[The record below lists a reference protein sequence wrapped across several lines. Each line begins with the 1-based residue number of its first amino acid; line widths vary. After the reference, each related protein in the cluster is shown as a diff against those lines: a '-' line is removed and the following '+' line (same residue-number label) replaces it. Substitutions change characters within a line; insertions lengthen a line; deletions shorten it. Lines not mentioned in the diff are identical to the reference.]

1 MVSITTERQLEYLRA
16 IAELTERLGYPP
28 TVREIGEA
36 VGVKSSSTA
45 MRTLEALRRKGLVEW
60 APDSPRTIRL
70 TWAGR
75 RAVQGGKG
83 ARPCDHWTDEDL
95 YIIWMA
101 MDAIVHDVRVP
112 SESLTDEQWRRAEQL
127 YSELDRFVRIRQET
141 SHGGR
146 A

>member
-1 MVSITTERQLEYLRA
+1 MVGRLTERQIEYLRT
-16 IAELTERLGYPP
+16 IAQLIEKNGYPP
-28 TVREIGEA
+28 TVRE
-36 VGVKSSSTA
+36 VGKALGIKSSSTVA
-45 MRTLEALRRKGLVEW
+45 GMLQRLQRHGLIEW
-60 APDSPRTIRL
+60 APESPRTIRL

-75 RAVQGGKG
+75 RAVQGGKD

>member
-16 IAELTERLGYPP
+16 IAELTEQLGYPP

-45 MRTLEALRRKGLVEW
+45 MRTLEVLRRKGLVEW
-60 APDSPRTIRL
+60 APESPRTIRL

-75 RAVQGGKG
+75 RAVQGGNVA

-101 MDAIVHDVRVP
+101 MDALVHDVQVP

-127 YSELDRFVRIRQET
+127 FKQLDEFVIERWR
-141 SHGGR
+141 
-146 A
+146 